1 VAIPAESPELSS
13 RPPLPRQI
21 RREANRRAIMNAV
34 ETLLD
39 QTRYEDLRIEDVMA
53 EAGLTRTAFY
63 RYFPD
68 LESVLLAWLQTVRAE
83 FEEAANRWLALDV
96 DPDAGILA
104 ATTGL
109 AEVWSRHRKLLKA
122 ILDAATSGSRIQA
135 TWREMVRSFFV
146 PVEQRFADLAKS
158 GRIAVAHPEETAR
171 ALVWM
176 CERYLSETFTQ
187 DLDVSVET
195 AGVTLADI
203 WRRVALGTS

>member
-1 VAIPAESPELSS
+1 
-13 RPPLPRQI
+13 
-21 RREANRRAIMNAV
+21 MDAV

-39 QTRYEDLRIEDVMA
+39 KVRYDQLRVEDVMA

-68 LESVLLAWLQTVRAE
+68 MESVLLAWLGVIRVE
-83 FEEAANRWLALDV
+83 FDEAANRWLALDV
-96 DPDAGILA
+96 DPDQGILA

-122 ILDAATSGSRIQA
+122 ILDAATSGSRIQVSWHA
-135 TWREMVRSFFV
+135 MVESFFL
-146 PVEQRFADLAKS
+146 PVEKRFGDLAKR
-158 GRIAVAHPEETAR
+158 GRIAVAYPEETAR

-187 DLDVSVET
+187 DRKVSVHT

-203 WRRVALGTS
+203 WRRVALGTG

>member
-1 VAIPAESPELSS
+1 
-13 RPPLPRQI
+13 
-21 RREANRRAIMNAV
+21 MDAV
-34 ETLLD
+34 ETLLE
-39 QTRYEDLRIEDVMA
+39 QGRYDDLRIEDVMG

-68 LESVLLAWLQTVRAE
+68 LESVLLAWLDIIRVE
-83 FEEAANRWLALDV
+83 FEEAANRWLAVDE

-109 AEVWSRHRKLLKA
+109 ADVWSRHRKLLKA
-122 ILDAATSGSRIQA
+122 ILDAATSGSRIQVS
-135 TWREMVRSFFV
+135 WRAMVESFFA
-146 PVEQRFADLAKS
+146 PVEQRFADLARR
-158 GRIAVAHPEETAR
+158 GRIAVTHPEETAR

-187 DLDVSVET
+187 DLEVSVET

-203 WRRVALGTS
+203 WRRVALGTA

>member
-1 VAIPAESPELSS
+1 MAVSAEPSQPS
-13 RPPLPRQI
+13 RPLLPRQI
-21 RREANRRAIMNAV
+21 RRAANRQTIMNSV

-39 QTRYEDLRIEDVMA
+39 RFPYDDLRIEDVMR

-68 LESVLLAWLQTVRAE
+68 LESVLLAWLDIVRVE
-83 FEEAANRWLALDV
+83 FGEAANQWLALDV

-122 ILDAATSGSRIQA
+122 MMDAATSGSRIQA
-135 TWREMVRSFFV
+135 TWREMVESFFE
-146 PVEQRFADLAKS
+146 PVELRFADLARR
-158 GRIAVAHPEETAR
+158 GRMSVAHPEETAR

-176 CERYLSETFTQ
+176 CERYLSETFTR
-187 DLDVSVET
+187 DLDVSVKM
-195 AGVTLADI
+195 AGATLADI
-203 WRRVALGTS
+203 WRRVALGNA

>member
-1 VAIPAESPELSS
+1 
-13 RPPLPRQI
+13 
-21 RREANRRAIMNAV
+21 MNAV
-34 ETLLD
+34 DTLLGEIP
-39 QTRYEDLRIEDVMA
+39 YEALRIEDVMT

-68 LESVLLAWLQTVRAE
+68 LESVLLAWLDEIRVG

-109 AEVWSRHRKLLKA
+109 AVVWSRHRKLLKA

-135 TWREMVRSFFV
+135 TWRVMVESFFA
-146 PVEQRFADLAKS
+146 PVEVRFADLARR
-158 GRIAVAHPEETAR
+158 GRISVAHPEETAR

-176 CERYLSETFTQ
+176 CERYLSETFTR
-187 DLDVSVET
+187 DLDVTVEM
-195 AGVTLADI
+195 AGATLADI
-203 WRRVALGTS
+203 WRRVALGTP

>member
-1 VAIPAESPELSS
+1 M
-13 RPPLPRQI
+13 
-21 RREANRRAIMNAV
+21 RREANRRAIMDAL
-34 ETLLD
+34 ESLLARTPYD
-39 QTRYEDLRIEDVMA
+39 RLRIEDVMA

-68 LESVLLAWLQTVRAE
+68 LESVLLAWLDIVRVE

-109 AEVWSRHRKLLKA
+109 AEVWSRHRRLLKA

-135 TWREMVRSFFV
+135 TWRAMVGTFFA
-146 PVEQRFADLAKS
+146 PVEQRLADLAAR
-158 GRIAVAHPEETAR
+158 GRLAVTHPEETAR

-187 DLDVSVET
+187 ELGVSVET
-195 AGVTLADI
+195 AGVALADI
-203 WRRVALGTS
+203 WRRVALGPA